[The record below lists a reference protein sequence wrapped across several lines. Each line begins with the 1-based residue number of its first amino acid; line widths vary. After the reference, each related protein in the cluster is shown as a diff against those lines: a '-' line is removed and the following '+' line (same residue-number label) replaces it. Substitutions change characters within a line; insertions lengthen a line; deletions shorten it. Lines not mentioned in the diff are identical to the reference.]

1 MSRFR
6 TSAFFSAILLAC
18 ANGHATGKAHIR
30 WGEPVEDKPAKD
42 NVGVVSSR
50 SNDVKLS
57 KMFMLALPDYNHTFF
72 EGNVQRVLGEMDKT
86 PNTCSTVVFK
96 TPERTKIAYF
106 TPVGL
111 MPPPRIVT
119 RASLAKAWVG
129 SASSISLKALLKKTK
144 VHGETGVRRSFG
156 DQIDAIIQSVQNNN
170 LKRNRYDFFPKNV
183 FDMISNGRADY
194 TLEHPYIIERYLKD
208 PRYSDIVF
216 LEIEEATEPL
226 YVHLACSRSPLG
238 LQVVEQADKWI
249 REKIR
254 TPELK
259 DRVARLYEGG
269 SSLMKL
275 PPVAL
280 ERFIS
285 ARAKKVMI
293 E

>member
-1 MSRFR
+1 M
-6 TSAFFSAILLAC
+6 
-18 ANGHATGKAHIR
+18 NGHATGKVSIR

-50 SNDVKLS
+50 SDDVKLS
-57 KMFMLALPDYNHTFF
+57 RMFMTALSNYHHTFF

-119 RASLAKAWVG
+119 RASLAKEWVG
-129 SASSISLKALLKKTK
+129 SAKSISLKTLLKKSK
-144 VHGETGVRRSFG
+144 VRGETGVRRSFG
-156 DQIDAIIQSVQNNN
+156 EQIDAVIHSVKENN
-170 LKRNRYDFFPKNV
+170 LNRNRYDFFPKNV
-183 FDMISNGRADY
+183 FDMVSNGRVDY
-194 TLEHPYIIERYLKD
+194 TFEHPYIIERYLKD
-208 PRYSDIVF
+208 PRYRDIVF

-238 LQVVEQADKWI
+238 LQVVEQADRWI

-254 TPELK
+254 TPDLK

-275 PPVAL
+275 PPVEL
-280 ERFIS
+280 DRFIKMRS
-285 ARAKKVMI
+285 KNVMI